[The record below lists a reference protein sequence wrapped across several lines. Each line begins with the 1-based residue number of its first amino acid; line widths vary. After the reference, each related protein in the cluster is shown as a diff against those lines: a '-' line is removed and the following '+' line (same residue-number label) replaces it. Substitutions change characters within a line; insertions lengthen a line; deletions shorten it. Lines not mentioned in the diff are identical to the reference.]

1 MSANP
6 HNQAAVAAMGN
17 KFKTNVFDTMH
28 SGLQKGLQK
37 SILNDRRTSAVPGTG
52 GPARTTG
59 TTTNFR
65 AKPGNGTPRAA
76 IAPPRTPATGAHTYG
91 FRSGPTG
98 VGPSTTRAITSGPG
112 PQQGHITRLDQTGA
126 HAMTPVRSGLPGGA
140 YNRPALPSGH
150 RGTTPVAMGS
160 GSSGGTVSPQQ
171 FANVTPRDNSPYP
184 THQHPAGS
192 SHALLPTLTANQPAP
207 NQFTVGSR
215 RSTSG
220 IAAAGSRLEAWGQAR
235 QGAAQARTASRR
247 AGGRDRGLAAE
258 ANRAEN
264 FANQPLRNFAP

>member
-6 HNQAAVAAMGN
+6 HNQSAVAAMGN
-17 KFKTNVFDTMH
+17 KFKDNVFGDVQTH
-28 SGLQKGLQK
+28 LKKGLQK
-37 SILNDRRTSAVPGTG
+37 SLLNDRRNARATVSTPG
-52 GPARTTG
+52 RTTG
-59 TTTNFR
+59 STTNFR
-65 AKPGNGTPRAA
+65 TTRPAPGSAV
-76 IAPPRTPATGAHTYG
+76 ATNSRTYG
-91 FRSGPTG
+91 FRPGPTG
-98 VGPSTTRAITSGPG
+98 VGPSTTRALPPG
-112 PQQGHITRLDQTGA
+112 NVTQTTITRLDQTGA
-126 HAMTPVRSGLPGGA
+126 HAMSPVRSALPGGA

-150 RGTTPVAMGS
+150 RGTTPIALGS
-160 GSSGGTVSPQQ
+160 GSRGGTVSPQQ

-184 THQHPAGS
+184 THQHPEGS

-220 IAAAGSRLEAWGQAR
+220 VAAAGSRLEAWGQAR
-235 QGAAQARTASRR
+235 QRAAQARTASRR

>member
-6 HNQAAVAAMGN
+6 HNQSAITAMGSQ
-17 KFKTNVFDTMH
+17 FKNNVFDSPH
-28 SGLQKGLQK
+28 SKAKKGLQR
-37 SILNDRRTSAVPGTG
+37 SLIRDRRNQPVSG
-52 GPARTTG
+52 GPGNTSG
-59 TTTNFR
+59 GGSNFR
-65 AKPGNGTPRAA
+65 TNSGTGTPRLA
-76 IAPPRTPATGAHTYG
+76 IAPNRTPATGAHSYG
-91 FRSGPTG
+91 FSQGPG
-98 VGPSTTRAITSGPG
+98 QVGGSTTRALPPAPG

-150 RGTTPVAMGS
+150 RGTTPIALGS
-160 GSSGGTVSPQQ
+160 GSSGGTVSSQQ
-171 FANVTPRDNSPYP
+171 FANVTPRDNFPYP
-184 THQHPAGS
+184 THQHPEGS

-235 QGAAQARTASRR
+235 QRAAQARTASRR
-247 AGGRDRGLAAE
+247 AGGRDRGLAAN

>member
-6 HNQAAVAAMGN
+6 HNQSAVAAMGN
-17 KFKTNVFDTMH
+17 KFKNNVFDGVH
-28 SGLQKGLQK
+28 NNLKKGLQK
-37 SILNDRRTSAVPGTG
+37 SILADRRNSVPTTG
-52 GPARTTG
+52 APGRTTG
-59 TTTNFR
+59 NTTNFR
-65 AKPGNGTPRAA
+65 ATRPGPSTAV
-76 IAPPRTPATGAHTYG
+76 ATTGRTYG
-91 FRSGPTG
+91 FRQGPAG
-98 VGPSTTRAITSGPG
+98 VGPSTTRALPPG
-112 PQQGHITRLDQTGA
+112 NVTHTTITRLDQTGA
-126 HAMTPVRSGLPGGA
+126 HAMSPVRSGLPGGA

-150 RGTTPVAMGS
+150 RGTTPIAMGS

-184 THQHPAGS
+184 THQHPEGS

-215 RSTSG
+215 RSSSG

-235 QGAAQARTASRR
+235 QRASQARTASRR